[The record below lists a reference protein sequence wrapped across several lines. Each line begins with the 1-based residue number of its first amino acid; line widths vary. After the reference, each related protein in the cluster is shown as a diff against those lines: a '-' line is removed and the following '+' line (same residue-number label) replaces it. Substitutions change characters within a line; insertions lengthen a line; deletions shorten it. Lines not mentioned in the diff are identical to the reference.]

1 MYSSPFCFPP
11 PMPPPT
17 ATTAMYLS
25 KMLEEEDQLAA
36 EALEQQELE
45 EEMEALEKDAD
56 AVKLFVGQIPRAMEH
71 ADVRPLFEPF
81 GKIYEFVILKDK
93 FTGMHKGKKA
103 DSRNPELSLY
113 PSPAFSFVS
122 LLRASILTVS
132 ALAYSNIRSP

>member
-17 ATTAMYLS
+17 AVANPATAAMYLS

-103 DSRNPELSLY
+103 DSHNQGLSLY
-113 PSPAFSFVS
+113 PSPV
-122 LLRASILTVS
+122 L
-132 ALAYSNIRSP
+132 

>member
-17 ATTAMYLS
+17 ATAAMYLS

-93 FTGMHKGKKA
+93 FTGMHKGKEV
-103 DSRNPELSLY
+103 DSRNL
-113 PSPAFSFVS
+113 
-122 LLRASILTVS
+122 
-132 ALAYSNIRSP
+132 N